1 MIICK
6 TQSRRSHMAFVVSN
20 CHSLFIPTWSWP
32 TARSRS
38 KFQSCQASKPK
49 LNNRLSFQQVPIIDN
64 LNQNISQEPSRCLLD
79 SSFIATELSPFLNMF
94 WCSLSSP
101 GSVWL
106 ARLTISPRPAHN
118 DQVKP
123 DKCNTSLPWP
133 DSPPVI
139 QINLRIHYTIGV
151 KHGIR
156 KMVQTLY
163 HMLVNTIVGETTI
176 ANVTT
181 SRQTGISGNFIL
193 EKLVRPILTWDC
205 DAL

>member
-101 GSVWL
+101 GSQCDWPGSQL
-106 ARLTISPRPAHN
+106 APSLLTMIKLS
-118 DQVKP
+118 
-123 DKCNTSLPWP
+123 
-133 DSPPVI
+133 
-139 QINLRIHYTIGV
+139 RI
-151 KHGIR
+151 
-156 KMVQTLY
+156 
-163 HMLVNTIVGETTI
+163 
-176 ANVTT
+176 NVTPACPG
-181 SRQTGISGNFIL
+181 QTPHQWFRLIYESITQLESNTGLGKCFKHFI
-193 EKLVRPILTWDC
+193 IC
-205 DAL
+205 